1 MRPTAA
7 LALSSLLLWAACAS
21 LSGGTVTAASQA
33 VAFDQSF
40 TLKPG
45 DSVVVGA
52 ERVTVAFDRVT
63 ADSRCPRDVQCIRAG
78 DATVLVRI
86 ARNGQPDGPVELK
99 TTPGGAT
106 STMGAFTL
114 TLNELQP
121 VPRAAQPT
129 QAPEYR
135 ATFVLSKAQ

>member
-7 LALSSLLLWAACAS
+7 LALSSLLLLAACAS
-21 LSGGTVTAASQA
+21 LSGGTVAAAAQA
-33 VAFDQSF
+33 ISFDQSF

-45 DSVVVGA
+45 DSVVVGV

-78 DATVLVRI
+78 DATVLVGI
-86 ARNGQPDGPVELK
+86 APTGQPDGSVELK
-99 TTPGGAT
+99 TTPRGAT
-106 STMGAFTL
+106 STMGGFTL

-121 VPRAAQPT
+121 APRAAQPT
-129 QAPEYR
+129 QASEYR
-135 ATFVLSKAQ
+135 ATFVLSKAK